1 MPMFFLVVLVPVLGL
16 LGLLLMLVGLLL
28 MFGARPGEMSLVGL
42 SLVVVSLC
50 GALFGGGHSVFFLLK
65 RCLWPRKEDSEDR
78 HSPDDE
84 IGSDSLSL
92 V

>member
-50 GALFGGGHSVFFLLK
+50 GALFGGGGILCFFFSNGACGPGKKILK
-65 RCLWPRKEDSEDR
+65 
-78 HSPDDE
+78 
-84 IGSDSLSL
+84 IGTPLMMR
-92 V
+92 